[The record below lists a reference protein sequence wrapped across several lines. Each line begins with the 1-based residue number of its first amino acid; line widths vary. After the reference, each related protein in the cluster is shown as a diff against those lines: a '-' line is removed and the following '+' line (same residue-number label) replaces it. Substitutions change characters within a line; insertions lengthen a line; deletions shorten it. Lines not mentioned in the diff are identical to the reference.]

1 MFRERVK
8 RNDILDLRGDLC
20 TYAGY
25 IGDNYLTC
33 CSTLPMF
40 VQHQLLHRTPSI
52 FVDHKIFGLSCRQC
66 SSEGFLRYLG
76 QGHYLIYI
84 FYSALSGCRLSDPRH
99 ICKYGFRRYINRV
112 LDHDLC

>member
-33 CSTLPMF
+33 
-40 VQHQLLHRTPSI
+40 SI
-52 FVDHKIFGLSCRQC
+52 NYFIEHLQ
-66 SSEGFLRYLG
+66 YL
-76 QGHYLIYI
+76 
-84 FYSALSGCRLSDPRH
+84 
-99 ICKYGFRRYINRV
+99 
-112 LDHDLC
+112 